1 MSLNWAV
8 SSPCGGGAALFV
20 LFSVLCGVVGGTARL
35 DMKSPHI
42 YVMYNMSF

>member
-20 LFSVLCGVVGGTARL
+20 LFTVLCGVVGGTVRL
-35 DMKSPHI
+35 DVEPPHI
-42 YVMYNMSF
+42 YVMHNISF